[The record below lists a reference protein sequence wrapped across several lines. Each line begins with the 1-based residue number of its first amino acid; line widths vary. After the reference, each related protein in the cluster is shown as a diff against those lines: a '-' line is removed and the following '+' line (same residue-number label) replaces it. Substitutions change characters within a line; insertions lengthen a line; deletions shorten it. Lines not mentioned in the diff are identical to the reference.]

1 MSEPPGGG
9 PAAPEERIRVYLVDD
24 HAVVRRGL
32 QAYLETLDDI
42 DVVGEAADGEAA
54 VDELGRL
61 AEAGQAPH
69 VVMMDVL
76 MPGMDGIT
84 ATALI
89 TNQHPE
95 VAVVALTG
103 FVDQDKIRAALAAG
117 AAGYVLKDADADEVA
132 SAVRAAHRGEV
143 HISAAAVRELARGLR
158 PPGSGPGTEPL
169 TEREREVLALVAKGA
184 SNKEIGQALSISERT
199 ARTHVSNIL
208 NKVGLHSRTQAAL
221 WAIREGLTPP
231 DA

>member
-1 MSEPPGGG
+1 MACGAASGEP
-9 PAAPEERIRVYLVDD
+9 IRVYLVDD

-32 QAYLETLDDI
+32 QAYLEMLDDI
-42 DVVGEAADGEAA
+42 EVVGEAADGGAA

-69 VVMMDVL
+69 VVMMDLL

-89 TNQHPE
+89 RDRHPD

-103 FVDQDKIRAALAAG
+103 FVGQDKIQAALAAG
-117 AAGYVLKDADADEVA
+117 AGGYVLKDADAGEVA
-132 SAVRAAHRGEV
+132 SAIRAAHRGEM
-143 HISAAAVRELARGLR
+143 HISAAAVRELARGLQR
-158 PPGSGPGTEPL
+158 PRPGPSREPL
-169 TEREREVLALVAKGA
+169 TDREREVLALVAKGA

-208 NKVGLHSRTQAAL
+208 TKVGLHSRTQAAL

-231 DA
+231 PDA